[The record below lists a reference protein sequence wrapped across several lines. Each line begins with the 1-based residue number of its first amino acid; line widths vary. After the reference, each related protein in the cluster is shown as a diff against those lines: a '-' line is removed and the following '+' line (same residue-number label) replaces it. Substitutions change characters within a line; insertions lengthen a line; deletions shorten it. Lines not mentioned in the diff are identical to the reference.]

1 MHDVQVTISGY
12 VGTSVDF
19 RSSKGNGYDRAV
31 FRLGSTPRFR
41 DRRDGVWRD
50 QETVWMTVKVWRGL
64 AQNVA
69 ASVQRGE
76 PVIVV
81 GRLRA
86 ERWTDDD
93 GQEHHRDVLEATTVA
108 HDLNRG
114 TTAFHRAERAAARE
128 TPSAD
133 DTQVYAKLDREAEAA
148 TAPV

>member
-1 MHDVQVTISGY
+1 MHDAQVTISGY
-12 VGTSVDF
+12 VGTNVEF
-19 RSSKGNGYDRAV
+19 RSSNGNGYDRAV

-50 QETVWMTVKVWRGL
+50 QETVWMTVKAWRTL

-81 GRLRA
+81 GKLRA
-86 ERWTDDD
+86 ERWKGDD
-93 GQEHHRDVLEATTVA
+93 GEDHRRDVLEATTVA

-114 TTAFHRAERAAARE
+114 TSAFRRSERPAEQPER
-128 TPSAD
+128 PD
-133 DTQVYAKLDREAEAA
+133 DTHIYAKLDEETKVV
-148 TAPV
+148 TAPA

>member
-1 MHDVQVTISGY
+1 MQDAQITISGY
-12 VGTSVDF
+12 VGTNVEF
-19 RSSKGNGYDRAV
+19 RSSNGNGYDRAV

-50 QETVWMTVKVWRGL
+50 QETIWMTVKVWRAL

-81 GRLRA
+81 GKLRA
-86 ERWTDDD
+86 ERWKGED
-93 GQEHHRDVLEATTVA
+93 GEDHQRDVLEATMVA

-114 TTAFHRAERAAARE
+114 TTAFRRAERQPEKAE
-128 TPSAD
+128 QPD
-133 DTQVYAKLDREAEAA
+133 DTQIYAKLDEQTQAV
-148 TAPV
+148 TAVA